1 MNNELNGIK
10 KFASTKT
17 LRNVILSVFAFAAIA
32 LFAVNA
38 QTKLMA
44 NWILLGTGEVDY
56 TLDHDIITL
65 ENTADKFSTIK
76 IKVKEGTVNVYKST
90 VHFTNGEK
98 QDIDFPKGLS
108 KATDEIEIDLKG
120 DHQPMEKI
128 TFWYN
133 TKIKSDQRSVIEVWG
148 LQ

>member
-1 MNNELNGIK
+1 MR
-10 KFASTKT
+10 TT
-17 LRNVILSVFAFAAIA
+17 RNVILSIAAFAAIA

-44 NWILLGTGEVDY
+44 SWKLLGTRVVDY
-56 TLDHDIITL
+56 TLDHDIVTL

-76 IKVKEGTVNVYKST
+76 INVKEGTVNVYKSS

-120 DHQPMEKI
+120 DHQSIEKI